1 MFAPRARIQHL
12 LRDHKYALLGGNGF
26 CAVAGEG
33 ELNRR
38 WEDLGMRCRVFYL
51 LENDWDME
59 DIIWLHIDIETKN
72 WHFKFNFINIADN
85 II

>member
-1 MFAPRARIQHL
+1 MFAPRARIQHF

-38 WEDLGMRCRVFYL
+38 WEDLGTEADVFCL
-51 LENDWDME
+51 LENDWE
-59 DIIWLHIDIETKN
+59 
-72 WHFKFNFINIADN
+72 
-85 II
+85 